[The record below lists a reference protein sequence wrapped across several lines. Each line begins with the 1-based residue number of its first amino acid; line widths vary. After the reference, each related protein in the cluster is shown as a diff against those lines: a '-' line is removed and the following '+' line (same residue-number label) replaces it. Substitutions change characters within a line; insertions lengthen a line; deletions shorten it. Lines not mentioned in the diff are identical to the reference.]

1 MNQPPVPAQNL
12 DPAKTTG
19 DRRARHG
26 LIEDW
31 RDAVGILLLLLVAAI
46 AGASVARLWP
56 ASDEDNPDSNT
67 ELSGRLASLE
77 SKLAHGSGSD
87 ATALKDRV
95 AKLEARLSGVEQSF
109 AVLGGAAP
117 VTGTAAGPAPG
128 LALAPFT
135 NPLLETAKRVDDIGT
150 RLAALETKTA
160 TAPDDIKAAKTALD
174 ELSGTTTTLSGK
186 VDSVSGRLEK
196 LESSDLLTLA
206 RRASL
211 ATAIANLTRAA
222 QGSSPF
228 KTEYDVVSALMP
240 GETRLQ
246 DLQPY
251 ATAGLPTV
259 GTLISSFGS
268 SADAAMDAENQS
280 RGNTWWTRMWAN
292 FSSLVSWRSTNEQA
306 GGSTESRLA
315 RAGIRLKAGDL
326 EATVRELSA
335 IKGAAAKPISPWLA
349 KASARV
355 KVEATLAA
363 LNSQAIEAI
372 TGPTD
377 SSEPI
382 PQLPTP

>member
-1 MNQPPVPAQNL
+1 MNQSPIPGQNT
-12 DPAKTTG
+12 DPAKSSAN
-19 DRRARHG
+19 RSARHG

-56 ASDEDNPDSNT
+56 ASEEDNPDST
-67 ELSGRLASLE
+67 SDLSTRIASLE
-77 SKLAHGSGSD
+77 SKLARGTGAE
-87 ATALKDRV
+87 ATMLKERV
-95 AKLEARLSGVEQSF
+95 AKLETRLSGVEQSF
-109 AVLGGAAP
+109 AIFGGASP
-117 VTGTAAGPAPG
+117 VTGTGAGPAPD

-150 RLAALETKTA
+150 RLTALEAKTA
-160 TAPDDIKAAKTALD
+160 TAPEDIKAARTALD
-174 ELSGTTTTLSGK
+174 ALSGTTTSLTGK
-186 VDSVSGRLEK
+186 VDGVSQRLEK

-228 KTEYDVVSALMP
+228 RTEYDVVSALMP
-240 GETRLQ
+240 GESRLR

-251 ATAGLPTV
+251 AIAGLPTV

-280 RGNTWWTRMWAN
+280 KGNTWWTRMWAN

-306 GGSTESRLA
+306 GSSTESRLA
-315 RAGIRLKAGDL
+315 RAGIRLRAGDL
-326 EATVRELSA
+326 DATVRELSS
-335 IKGAAAKPISPWLA
+335 IRGAAAKPLSPWLA
-349 KASARV
+349 KASSRV
-355 KVEATLAA
+355 RVEAALAA

-377 SSEPI
+377 SSEPV
-382 PQLPTP
+382 PQIPTP